1 MVYTNQ
7 LEYQVVR
14 NLDRIIL
21 NIDQIV
27 KRAHW
32 TIVEEGNYHYLG
44 NCYNLNSSARVKVE
58 PYIG

>member
-7 LEYQVVR
+7 LEHQVVR

-32 TIVEEGNYHYLG
+32 TIVEEGGTIIILG
-44 NCYNLNSSARVKVE
+44 TV
-58 PYIG
+58 IT